1 MTIQFKTDKPIF
13 LQLAEEIRNSILK
26 GNLKEGGFIP
36 SVRKLSAQFE
46 LNPNTV
52 MNSIKN
58 LVDDDILEK
67 KRGLG
72 MRIKNGALER
82 LIIARKQKFFNTD
95 LINLI
100 KEAQLLGISIKEIET
115 KISDIEKKKIS

>member
-26 GNLKEGGFIP
+26 GNLKEGEFIP

-72 MRIKNGALER
+72 MQIKNGALER